1 MEAFIDTNI
10 LIYAMEKHS
19 KFGEKAGK
27 VLEMVDNGEVS
38 GLVSSLVL
46 LEMCWY
52 LESKGQIDEMKKAID
67 VVGGSRLRVV
77 EVTGADVT
85 EATELRPVYKRED
98 LNDLVNYC
106 VMLRLGVRD
115 VFTNDSHFKQLPDI
129 SPHFT

>member
-1 MEAFIDTNI
+1 MERHP
-10 LIYAMEKHS
+10 E
-19 KFGEKAGK
+19 FGEKAGE

-52 LESKGQIDEMKKAID
+52 LESKGRVDEMKKAFD

-77 EVTGADVT
+77 EVTGADVA
-85 EATELRPVYKRED
+85 EAIELRPVYKSVD

-115 VFTNDSHFKQLPDI
+115 VFTNDSHFKHLLDI
-129 SPHFT
+129 SPHFS